1 MAYNTDIATISQTP
15 ALNGPD
21 GTDLPSTLDDAI
33 RYSISFTAKLRDG
46 VGFSAGAIVAGLGY
60 TPVVRGG
67 IAGTDTNAVN
77 IGYNPTLSKMV
88 VASNGNSFSNTWPI
102 DITGNAATS
111 TNATTAAN
119 ANALGGSGSAE
130 YVRRWS
136 ADTVRVGWNGSL
148 VIIEINGN
156 AFGGV
161 IPMAVPWSLVQSR
174 PSDLGS
180 FSNGPGYMV
189 DADVIRRAGSVTNM
203 SNIGSANLTANIAGF
218 GLVSWSVVPSDARLK
233 KDIAPTMEDSL
244 AKISRIDF
252 RQFRF
257 RDDVTDAPVDDGRLH
272 RVGVIA
278 QELDAIDSAWVNRS
292 GTWLA
297 PDQQALLYEA
307 LHAVKQL
314 GQVVQQ
320 QAAEIA
326 DLKVR
331 TGAGQ

>member
-136 ADTVRVGWNGSL
+136 ADTVRVLSL
-148 VIIEINGN
+148 IHI
-156 AFGGV
+156 
-161 IPMAVPWSLVQSR
+161 
-174 PSDLGS
+174 
-180 FSNGPGYMV
+180 
-189 DADVIRRAGSVTNM
+189 
-203 SNIGSANLTANIAGF
+203 
-218 GLVSWSVVPSDARLK
+218 
-233 KDIAPTMEDSL
+233 
-244 AKISRIDF
+244 
-252 RQFRF
+252 
-257 RDDVTDAPVDDGRLH
+257 
-272 RVGVIA
+272 
-278 QELDAIDSAWVNRS
+278 
-292 GTWLA
+292 
-297 PDQQALLYEA
+297 
-307 LHAVKQL
+307 
-314 GQVVQQ
+314 
-320 QAAEIA
+320 
-326 DLKVR
+326 
-331 TGAGQ
+331 